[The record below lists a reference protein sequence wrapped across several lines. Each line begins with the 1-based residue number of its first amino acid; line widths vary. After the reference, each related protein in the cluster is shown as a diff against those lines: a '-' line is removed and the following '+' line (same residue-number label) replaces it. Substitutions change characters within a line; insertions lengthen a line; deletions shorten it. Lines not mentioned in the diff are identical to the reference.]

1 MYILFLT
8 KPNVIGGIIC
18 CNIEI
23 LYANSAVINET
34 FDDIPNGVIKEG

>member
-1 MYILFLT
+1 MLQYF
-8 KPNVIGGIIC
+8 
-18 CNIEI
+18 EI